1 MIFRYPG
8 AMAEIPYAPAD
19 IKVLPSWLLGR
30 AAERGRRLVADA
42 LAGVGLRLA
51 HHAVLSAIAEL
62 GPVSQADLVRKLGI
76 DPKDMVTILDE
87 IQAAG
92 LVTRARPGRPAQE
105 LGHRLGRGRAT
116 AAPDPPAQRRGERRP
131 GVRALPGRAA
141 TTVRAADQDHH
152 RAGRI
157 ASRTGRRPA
166 RGRSRTPR
174 HARRLLAR
182 DARRRPRTRR
192 RSRDQCRLLYLIAS
206 GWRAVRISL
215 LSVSRDWWANRP
227 GRAGGGRSS
236 RRVRSSARG

>member
-92 LVTRARPGRPAQE
+92 LVTRA
-105 LGHRLGRGRAT
+105 
-116 AAPDPPAQRRGERRP
+116 PDPADRRKNSVTASAE
-131 GVRALPGRAA
+131 GVR
-141 TTVRAADQDHH
+141 
-152 RAGRI
+152 
-157 ASRTGRRPA
+157 
-166 RGRSRTPR
+166 
-174 HARRLLAR
+174 LLR
-182 DARRRPRTRR
+182 RTRR
-192 RSRDQCRLLYLIAS
+192 LSAEANDDLVSGLSPAERRQLSGLLT
-206 GWRAVRISL
+206 RIITGP
-215 LSVSRDWWANRP
+215 DA
-227 GRAGGGRSS
+227 
-236 RRVRSSARG
+236 